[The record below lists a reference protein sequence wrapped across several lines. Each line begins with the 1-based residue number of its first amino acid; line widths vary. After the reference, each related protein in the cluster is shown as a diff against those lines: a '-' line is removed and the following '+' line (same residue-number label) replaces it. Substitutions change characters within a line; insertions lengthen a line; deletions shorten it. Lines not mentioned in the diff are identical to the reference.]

1 MLARTLCFALV
12 GVSGEPVDV
21 QAYVSGGSQYQ
32 FSMVG
37 LPDAAVKESRD
48 RVAAAIKN
56 SGFAM
61 PYGHTTVNLS
71 PADVRKEGT
80 AFDLPIAVAIIQAT
94 QQLKCYGLQ
103 DTVLLG
109 ELALDGSLVPVQGV
123 LPLVISAKERGINK
137 VLLPIKNAPEV
148 EAVEGMQVFGCR
160 SLYEAMQHLSNKNSI
175 LAQVQKSYQECLKKP
190 KDEGMDL
197 SQVRGQQSAKRA
209 LEVAAAGGHN
219 LLFVG
224 VPGSGKTMLARCL
237 PGILPQMT
245 QQEAFETTLI
255 YSASGIMPAGT
266 GLITTRPFRA
276 PHHTA
281 SAAALIGGGV
291 SAKPG
296 EVSLAHNGVLFLDE
310 MPEYPRRVLEALRQP
325 LEDGFATVSRV
336 RAHVEYLSRFM
347 LVASMNPCPC
357 GYFGSRTRPCRC
369 GNRDI
374 RKYLDRIS
382 GPLLDRIDIQ
392 VEADSVPVEEIA
404 SKVKG
409 ENSATVRQRVEN
421 ARLIQL
427 KRFKE
432 ENIFCNAQMNNKHI
446 EKYALAEE
454 NALKFIQ
461 QAIKK
466 FGLSMRAYGRMIKV
480 ARTIADLKQQETIKL
495 EDAAEAVQ
503 FRMIDAKYWG
513 GAEE

>member
-21 QAYVSGGSQYQ
+21 QAYVSGGNQYQ

-37 LPDAAVKESRD
+37 LPDTAVKESRD

-80 AFDLPIAVAIIQAT
+80 LFDLPIAVAIIQAT
-94 QQLKCYGLQ
+94 KQLKCFGLN
-103 DTVLLG
+103 DTVLIG
-109 ELALDGSLVPVQGV
+109 ELALDGKLVPVHGV

-137 VLLPIKNAPEV
+137 VLLPVQNAPEV
-148 EAVEGMQVFGCR
+148 EAVQGMQVFGCR
-160 SLYEAMQHLSNKNSI
+160 SLYEAMQHLSGKNPI
-175 LAQVQKSYQECLKKP
+175 LAQAQKSYEECLKKT
-190 KDEGMDL
+190 DENILDL
-197 SQVRGQQSAKRA
+197 SGVIGQRSAKRA

-219 LLFVG
+219 ILFVG

-237 PGILPQMT
+237 PGILPKMT

-255 YSASGIMPAGT
+255 YSASGALPAGS
-266 GLITTRPFRA
+266 GLMTTRPFRA
-276 PHHTA
+276 PHHTT
-281 SAAALIGGGV
+281 SAAALIGGGAN
-291 SAKPG
+291 AKPG

-310 MPEYPRRVLEALRQP
+310 MPEYPRKVLEALRQP

-336 RAHVEYLSRFM
+336 RAHAEYLSRFM

-357 GYFGSRTRPCRC
+357 GYFGSRTRACRC
-369 GNRDI
+369 GSREI

-392 VEADSVPVEEIA
+392 TEVDSVPVEEIA
-404 SKVKG
+404 GKAKG
-409 ENSATVRQRVEN
+409 ESSLVVRSRVEK
-421 ARLIQL
+421 ARRIQF
-427 KRFKE
+427 KRFKDT
-432 ENIFCNAQMNNKHI
+432 NIFCNAQMNNKHI
-446 EKYALAEE
+446 EKYAMAEDD
-454 NALKFIQ
+454 ALKFLQ
-461 QAIKK
+461 HAIKK

-480 ARTIADLKQQETIKL
+480 ARTVADLKNQETIKL

-503 FRMIDAKYWG
+503 FRAIDAKYWG
-513 GAEE
+513 SGS